1 MNTTDPAER
10 MVMIKPGSYQW
21 NKVRRARDHEAAKEI
36 LSPFL
41 DDLYDEI
48 NREYFEGELVDNA
61 TPWDTTKS
69 GYVDRFRV
77 EARTLQYYQGGTV
90 GRAYPYGVIELDW
103 GVLTPTRIRPVLIHE
118 MIHALGFKRW
128 RASLGAELDE
138 QMLENRRGFDN
149 HGANFIAELKRLYAL
164 GVGDWASREA
174 ATYEFLLANPDLTRK
189 MELVLEDMRMRT
201 RSARSGR
208 GRPR

>member
-1 MNTTDPAER
+1 MR
-10 MVMIKPGSYQW
+10 LLGIQQ
-21 NKVRRARDHEAAKEI
+21 RA
-36 LSPFL
+36 
-41 DDLYDEI
+41 
-48 NREYFEGELVDNA
+48 
-61 TPWDTTKS
+61 

-164 GVGDWASREA
+164 GV
-174 ATYEFLLANPDLTRK
+174 ATGRHARPRRMNSFGEPGSDPEDGAR
-189 MELVLEDMRMRT
+189 VEDMRMRT